1 MHSSGTALLPPE
13 EPPSWSE
20 CSRAVR
26 GLALKRRKRAAAKL
40 RMDALRSITHSVALR
55 SILRDAPSYEAYNP
69 RWWINAK

>member
-26 GLALKRRKRAAAKL
+26 GLAL
-40 RMDALRSITHSVALR
+40 SVASGPLQSSVWTLCVASHTQWRYALSSETLR
-55 SILRDAPSYEAYNP
+55 PMKRTIFGGG
-69 RWWINAK
+69 